1 MVDSM
6 LTESDFMSLGLDIA
20 GFKNWRRSKKKSN
33 LERFQ
38 AWYSANPLI
47 CAKIWV
53 DLQTITDEEGRIEGD
68 ENPVFLLLALRF
80 LRAYPTEIELSATF
94 QMTQKTVRTHCSVWV
109 RKLQLLKFKKVSL
122 FHISCDVIRLLLS
135 HSWSIA

>member
-1 MVDSM
+1 
-6 LTESDFMSLGLDIA
+6 
-20 GFKNWRRSKKKSN
+20 
-33 LERFQ
+33 
-38 AWYSANPLI
+38 
-47 CAKIWV
+47 V
-53 DLQTITDEEGRIEGD
+53 DLQTITDKEGRIEGD